1 MRASYR
7 PTHSKLREQSA
18 LYHAHVREALE
29 PPRFL
34 LAVLPF
40 LVSPIAEAKHRA

>member
-1 MRASYR
+1 MRASCR

-18 LYHAHVREALE
+18 LYHAHVKEGLGTS
-29 PPRFL
+29 RFL

-40 LVSPIAEAKHRA
+40 LVSPIAEVKHCA